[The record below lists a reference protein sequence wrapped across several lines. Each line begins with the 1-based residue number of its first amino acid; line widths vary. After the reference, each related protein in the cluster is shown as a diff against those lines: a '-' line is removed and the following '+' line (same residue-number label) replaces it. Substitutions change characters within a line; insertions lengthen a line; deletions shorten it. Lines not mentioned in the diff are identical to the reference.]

1 MPEKRDRALL
11 FAVAFAARLA
21 AAAARGLLSVRF
33 GDSLAYVSAAQRLVR
48 EGSYPG
54 NTDRFFFRAP
64 GYPFFLA
71 ASTLGHPGWI
81 ALDKVWNA
89 LLGALFVVVLAAI
102 ARRVFASREVA
113 LAVGGI
119 AALHPPFLFLGS
131 QIQSEPLYLVLA
143 AAAGFLLLVCVD
155 RPSSGMGLLAG
166 GSLALASLV
175 RPSALVLFPLLAAP
189 LFDRRYPPRVR
200 RALAG
205 SAVLGFCLALAPWT
219 LRNAVRFHAVLPV
232 NDEAGFTFYQGNS
245 DWNVR
250 FYRLRSGDDYR
261 KWIAEMNLAMQ
272 SRWGSD
278 IPGLADPN
286 PSRRSFALAAAG
298 IRWARA
304 HPREEA
310 WLLGKKALEWLRP
323 GASPLVRSR
332 TVVALTTIYYGALFL
347 VAAVGLATARR
358 RGIVGFCIA
367 TLAITMALHVALL
380 VLLRYRM
387 ASWDPILI
395 LYAPS
400 GILRVLGGI
409 RR

>member
-1 MPEKRDRALL
+1 LPEKRDRALL

-21 AAAARGLLSVRF
+21 AADARGMLSVRF
-33 GDSLAYVSAAQRLVR
+33 GDSLAYIGAAQRLVR

-81 ALDKVWNA
+81 ALDKIWNA
-89 LLGALFVVVLAAI
+89 LLGAAFVVLLAAI
-102 ARRVFASREVA
+102 ARRVFASREIG

-131 QIQSEPLYLVLA
+131 QIQSEPLYLVCA

-166 GSLALASLV
+166 GALAAASFV
-175 RPSALVLFPLLAAP
+175 RPSALVLCPLLAAP

-205 SAVLGFCLALAPWT
+205 SAVLGFCLLLAPWT
-219 LRNAVRFHAVLPV
+219 LRNALRFNAFLPV
-232 NDEAGFTFYQGNS
+232 NDEMGFVLYQGNS

-250 FYRLRSGDDYR
+250 FYRLRSSEDYR
-261 KWIAEMNLAMQ
+261 SWLAEFNLAGTTK
-272 SRWGSD
+272 WNTE
-278 IPGLADPN
+278 IPGLAAPN
-286 PSRRSFALAAAG
+286 TVRPSSALAAAG
-298 IRWARA
+298 VRWART

-310 WLLGKKALEWLRP
+310 WLLWKKATEWLRP

-332 TVVALTTIYYGALFL
+332 AVVAMTTIYYGALFL
-347 VAAVGLATARR
+347 AAAAGLAASRR
-358 RGIVGFCIA
+358 RGIAAFCVA
-367 TLAITMALHVALL
+367 TLAITMAVHVALL

-400 GILRVLGGI
+400 GILRIFGEI